1 MSKDEVLENI
11 QHDLPIDED
20 IPLAKKSFPIQ
31 VAGWLLLYIFL
42 IAALLGFFGKGY
54 FSVQKEQVNGV
65 NLVYEKY
72 GRNQMPMNLELDI
85 QQVNDSIVVRVPQD
99 YFKHVQ
105 LRSVTPEPV
114 EQRIE
119 NNFYTFLF
127 RGNGALKVFVEIEPR
142 MSGSVSAGIIAGN
155 TTIPVNQFFYP

>member
-31 VAGWLLLYIFL
+31 IAGWSLLYIFL

-54 FSVQKEQVNGV
+54 FSIQENQVNGI

-85 QQVNDSIVVRVPQD
+85 QQVKDSVLVSVPQE

-105 LRSVTPEPV
+105 LRSVTPEPA
-114 EQRIE
+114 EQRIDKE
-119 NNFYTFLF
+119 YYTFVF
-127 RGNGALKVFVEIEPR
+127 KGNGSLKVFVEVEPR
-142 MSGSVSAGIIAGN
+142 INGSVSAGILAGN
-155 TTIPVNQFFYP
+155 TTIPINQYFYP